1 MKKEWFES
9 WFDTIYY
16 HKLYKNRD
24 NKEANFF
31 ILNLISYLKPNK
43 SAKILDLACGKGR
56 HSIILNKLGYNVL
69 GVDLSPSNIQYA
81 NQYQNKNLRFAIHD
95 MRKTI
100 ENESFNFIFNLFTSF
115 GYFESKEENK
125 NVLISIN
132 NMLENDGIIIIDF
145 MNSKKSIANLIEK
158 EVKIIDGIKYQI
170 SREYDENHIHKNIK
184 ILEKGKKIKL
194 YKERVQFLN
203 QEDFKELLNESNF
216 EIIDTFGD
224 FKLSDFDEKTSD
236 RLIIIAKKVN
246 T

>member
-16 HKLYKNRD
+16 HKLYNNRD

-56 HSIILNKLGYNVL
+56 HSVILNKLGYNVL

-115 GYFESKEENK
+115 GYFKSKEENK
-125 NVLISIN
+125 NVLISTN
-132 NMLENDGIIIIDF
+132 TMLENDGIIIIDF
-145 MNSKKSIANLIEK
+145 MNSKKIIANLIEK
-158 EVKIIDGIKYQI
+158 EVKVIDGIKYQI
-170 SREYDENHIHKNIK
+170 SREHDDNYIHKYIK
-184 ILEKGKKIKL
+184 INDKGNVKI
-194 YKERVQFLN
+194 YKERVQSLD
-203 QEDFKELLNESNF
+203 QADFKKLLDECNF
-216 EIIDTFGD
+216 QIIDTFGD
-224 FKLSDFDEKTSD
+224 FKLSNFNEEKSD
-236 RLIIIAKKVN
+236 RLIIIAKKRAA
-246 T
+246 

>member
-1 MKKEWFES
+1 M
-9 WFDTIYY
+9 
-16 HKLYKNRD
+16 YKNRD

-31 ILNLISYLKPNK
+31 ILNLIRYLKPNK
-43 SAKILDLACGKGR
+43 NAKILDLACGKGR

-95 MRKTI
+95 MRKRI

-203 QEDFKELLNESNF
+203 KEDFKELLNESNF

-224 FKLSDFDEKTSD
+224 FKLSDFNEKTSD
-236 RLIIIAKKVN
+236 RLIIIAKKV
-246 T
+246 TT

>member
-100 ENESFNFIFNLFTSF
+100 KNESFNFIFNLFTSF

-132 NMLENDGIIIIDF
+132 TMLENDGIIIIDF
-145 MNSKKSIANLIEK
+145 MNSKKTIANLIEK

-170 SREYDENHIHKNIK
+170 SREYDNNYIHKYIK
-184 ILEKGKKIKL
+184 INEKGSVKI
-194 YKERVQFLN
+194 YKERVQSLD
-203 QEDFKELLNESNF
+203 QADFKKLLYECNF
-216 EIIDTFGD
+216 QIIDTFGD
-224 FKLSDFDEKTSD
+224 FKLSNFNEEKSD
-236 RLIIIAKKVN
+236 RLIIIAKKR
-246 T
+246 TA